1 MFSAASSRGSTQP
14 IVPNSADQTKCCGCE
29 PLNPESNAKLVWDIV
44 LVGFLLYVAVMVPM
58 RLSFD
63 HSVVAFSLLFWF
75 EAALDL
81 FFIFDISEHSALST
95 QHSLMS
101 KHSAL
106 STATGL
112 SPRAAAV

>member
-63 HSVVAFSLLFWF
+63 HAVVAFSPLFWF

-81 FFIFDISEHSALST
+81 FFIFDISEHSN
-95 QHSLMS
+95 
-101 KHSAL
+101 
-106 STATGL
+106 GL
-112 SPRAAAV
+112 SPLSPRCCRLTV